1 MTVLQTLLPGRRTA
15 TATMDDDK
23 RLTLPER
30 AYRELKRLL
39 LDNELRPGTV
49 LLEQEVATLVG
60 MSRTPARAAMI
71 RLEEEGFLEIR
82 PRHGMRVLPVSA
94 VDMREIYE
102 IMTALESEAADLV
115 ARRGLTDSELDSLR
129 QVVRHMDQALAE
141 DDLKAWADADEHF
154 HRTLIDACGNNR
166 LQALIF
172 QYWDQAHRARMATLQ
187 LRPKPT
193 SSNEDHMAL
202 VDAIAGQDPER
213 ARILH
218 REHRVRNGAVLVSLL
233 ESLGL
238 NV

>member
-1 MTVLQTLLPGRRTA
+1 MSQTISPDRA
-15 TATMDDDK
+15 SASVAADDDK
-23 RLTLPER
+23 RLTMPER

-39 LDNELRPGTV
+39 LDNDLRPGAL
-49 LLEQEVATLVG
+49 LLEQEVATLLG

-71 RLEEEGFLEIR
+71 RLADEGFLEIR

-94 VDMREIYE
+94 ADMREIYE
-102 IMTALESEAADLV
+102 ILNGLESEAAELV
-115 ARRGLTDSELDSLR
+115 ARKGLTDAQLDLLR
-129 QVVRHMDQALAE
+129 QAVRDMDQALAKDE
-141 DDLKAWADADEHF
+141 LRAWANADEQF
-154 HRTLIDACGNNR
+154 HRTLVDACGNKR

-202 VDAIAGQDPER
+202 VDAIAARDPER
-213 ARILH
+213 ARTIH
-218 REHRVRNGAVLVSLL
+218 REHRVRNGAVLVALL
-233 ESLGL
+233 ASLGL